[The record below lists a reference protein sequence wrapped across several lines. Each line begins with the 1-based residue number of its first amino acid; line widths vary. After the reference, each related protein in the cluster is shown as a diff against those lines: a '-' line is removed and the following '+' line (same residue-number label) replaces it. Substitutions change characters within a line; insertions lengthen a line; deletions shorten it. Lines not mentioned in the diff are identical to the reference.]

1 MIKNKK
7 KDYTL
12 ILLLGIIVLVSPIFL
27 FKDSIT
33 KINNSEFKKK
43 QELYRITQSID
54 SLKLEYNDLR
64 IDLEKSIDKKNEF
77 LIALKSKIFK
87 LDLSK
92 DGKKLRN
99 QKSQL
104 LKEIDIEIS
113 NNTNMLNKALIDF
126 PALIIDN
133 EHENVD
139 EKE

>member
-104 LKEIDIEIS
+104 LKEIDLEIS
-113 NNTNMLNKALIDF
+113 NNTNMLNKALIDS

>member
-113 NNTNMLNKALIDF
+113 NNTNMLNKALIDS